1 MLIRRVVTAVIGLPF
16 LLWGLSEGSPSLVA
30 GIFAVCSAIS
40 VREAAKMIL
49 PEFDA
54 LFALHSDHF
63 KVPDLAATPSAQ
75 SNKNPAPQYR
85 RAALLCAAGSMI
97 LFIAVAN
104 APYSQQ
110 LGLVAC
116 ALAVATLASIF
127 LTRGIDAEVS
137 RLAGVLL
144 TIVYAGLP
152 WILIWQLYEMQMG
165 PALVFMLLAVVWG
178 GDTGAY
184 FGGRFF
190 GKHKLSPHKSPKKTW
205 EGAVAGMLTSILM
218 AVTLDRFTEGATGG
232 LVAAVLAAIIGGSL
246 GQLGDLVESV
256 IKRFAGVKDSGGIF
270 PGHGGFLDRV
280 DGLLVAAPG
289 LWMLYSLLAVT

>member
-1 MLIRRVVTAVIGLPF
+1 MIGLP
-16 LLWGLSEGSPSLVA
+16 LLMWALIDGTPGLVA
-30 GIFAVCSAIS
+30 AVFAVCSAIS

-54 LFALHSDHF
+54 LFALHAHHVKS
-63 KVPDLAATPSAQ
+63 PDLAAGDSSSG
-75 SNKNPAPQYR
+75 SNPQISYG
-85 RAALLCAAGSMI
+85 RASLTCAAGSLL
-97 LFIAVAN
+97 LFLAVAN
-104 APYSQQ
+104 APYTQQ

-116 ALAVATLASIF
+116 ALAIATLASIF

-137 RLAGVLL
+137 RMAGVLVTL
-144 TIVYAGLP
+144 VYAGLP
-152 WILIWQLYEMQMG
+152 WMLIWQLYEMQMG
-165 PALVFMLLAVVWG
+165 PALVIMLLVVVWG

-190 GKHKLSPHKSPKKTW
+190 GKHKLSPNKSPKKTW
-205 EGAVAGMLTSILM
+205 EGAIAGMVTSI
-218 AVTLDRFTEGATGG
+218 AAAITLDFYTGGATGG
-232 LVAAVLAAIIGGSL
+232 ILAATAAAVVGGSL

-256 IKRFAGVKDSGGIF
+256 IKRFARVKDSGGIF

-289 LWMLYSLLAVT
+289 VWLLYTVLAAA

>member
-1 MLIRRVVTAVIGLPF
+1 MIGLP
-16 LLWGLSEGSPSLVA
+16 LLMWALIDGSPRLVA
-30 GIFAVCSAIS
+30 TVFAVCSAIS

-54 LFALHSDHF
+54 LFALH
-63 KVPDLAATPSAQ
+63 AQ
-75 SNKNPAPQYR
+75 QVKSPELGAEGTGSVGSMPAGGAPIAHYG
-85 RAALLCAAGSMI
+85 RAAMACAVGSLA
-97 LFIAVAN
+97 LFLTVAN
-104 APYSQQ
+104 APYTQQ

-116 ALAVATLASIF
+116 ALGIATLASIF

-137 RLAGVLL
+137 RMAGVLVTL
-144 TIVYAGLP
+144 VYAGMP
-152 WILIWQLYEMQMG
+152 WMLIWQLYEMQMG
-165 PALVFMLLAVVWG
+165 PALVIMLLTVVWG

-205 EGAVAGMLTSILM
+205 EGAIAGMATSI
-218 AVTLDRFTEGATGG
+218 AAAIVLDIYTAGATGG
-232 LVAAVLAAIIGGSL
+232 ILAATAAAFVGGSL

-256 IKRFAGVKDSGGIF
+256 IKRFARVKDSGGIF

-289 LWMLYSLLAVT
+289 VWLLYTVLGAV

>member
-1 MLIRRVVTAVIGLPF
+1 MLMRRIITSAIGLPF
-16 LLWGLSEGSPSLVA
+16 LLWGLIEGSPALVA
-30 GIFAVCSAIS
+30 GIFAACAAIS

-54 LFALHSDHF
+54 LFALHSSQV
-63 KVPDLAATPSAQ
+63 KAPDLAGDPAGLAR
-75 SNKNPAPQYR
+75 SNSEVGYR
-85 RAALLCAAGSMI
+85 KAALLCASGMVV
-97 LFIAVAN
+97 LFLAVAN

-110 LGLVAC
+110 FGLVAC

-137 RLAGVLL
+137 RLAGVLV

-165 PALVFMLLAVVWG
+165 PALVIMLLAVVWG

-205 EGAVAGMLTSILM
+205 EGAVAGMLTSVLM
-218 AVTLDRFTEGATGG
+218 AVILDKYTDGATGG
-232 LVAAVLAAIIGGSL
+232 MVAAVLAAIIGGSL

-256 IKRFAGVKDSGGIF
+256 IKRFARVKDSGGIF

-289 LWMLYSLLAVT
+289 LWLLYSLLAVT